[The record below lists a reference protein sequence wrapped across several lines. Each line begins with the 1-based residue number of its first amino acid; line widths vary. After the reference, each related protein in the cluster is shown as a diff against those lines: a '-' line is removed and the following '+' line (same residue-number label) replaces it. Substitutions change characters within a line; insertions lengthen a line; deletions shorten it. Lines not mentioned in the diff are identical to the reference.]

1 MTVAQRFCSLRAP
14 SLSAHGKNVRQVLAS
29 KDGANPPPRRA
40 SLGRWAA
47 SPEVRC
53 ASLPD
58 EYPGQGALR
67 MNAEECAP
75 AEFEGKL
82 KHVDRDLEL
91 DFIREFATGGELLKD
106 LSDVNRRE
114 RIRVAIYTQKLPHM
128 LFRDGPMTYAEAY
141 AECFGRPL
149 EMRRAVR
156 DQPKS
161 EATES

>member
-1 MTVAQRFCSLRAP
+1 
-14 SLSAHGKNVRQVLAS
+14 
-29 KDGANPPPRRA
+29 
-40 SLGRWAA
+40 
-47 SPEVRC
+47 
-53 ASLPD
+53 
-58 EYPGQGALR
+58 
-67 MNAEECAP
+67 MNAEESAA
-75 AEFEGKL
+75 AEYEEKL

-91 DFIREFATGGELLKD
+91 DFIREFATGGEFID

-156 DQPKS
+156 DQPNS